1 MTSPDGWIGELKS
14 QGVARVA
21 QALGLTV
28 TRNAISPC
36 PACGQATRHRKSKDK
51 RGAVSISAD
60 GRLWVCRQCE
70 EGGDAVTLAAW
81 KAVGKGAPSRD
92 EWPEVRRACEWSGVG
107 LGSGPAPIP
116 APVAQAPK
124 RPPAAELAALWAAG
138 TKPELAAV
146 SEDKS
151 DREAARYIA
160 SRGINLGD
168 LALFEPE
175 MCRILPRADQHAF
188 PAWWPAWR
196 PKWRLHRWAVRA
208 YETDG
213 TAASIHAR
221 AVVRE
226 LPDPTK
232 RWPEGVGSGGLLFAN
247 RRGAALLRGE
257 AGDTA
262 AVFIAE
268 GLTDTVSASI
278 FWAVEARRFA
288 VLGYVSGS
296 KSALAGVR
304 WPVGLD
310 VFVATDADSKG
321 DDYACEVRAAL
332 PAEVVMKRVRLGEAH
347 G

>member
-92 EWPEVRRACEWSGVG
+92 EWPEVRRACESSGVG
-107 LGSGPAPIP
+107 IGSGPAPLP

-146 SEDKS
+146 SEDRS

-160 SRGINLGD
+160 SRGVNLGD

-175 MCRILPRADQHAF
+175 MCRILPRADQYAF
-188 PAWWPAWR
+188 PAWWPSAWAAT
-196 PKWRLHRWAVRA
+196 WRWAVRA
-208 YETDG
+208 FEPDG
-213 TAASIHAR
+213 TPASIHGR
-221 AVVRE
+221 AVAE
-226 LPDPTK
+226 TGDQPKT
-232 RWPEGVGSGGLLFAN
+232 RWPWKASSTGLLFAN
-247 RRGAALLRGE
+247 ARGVAFLRGGFD
-257 AGDTA
+257 AG
-262 AVFIAE
+262 AVFITE
-268 GLTDTVSASI
+268 GLTDTVMA
-278 FWAVEARRFA
+278 AVFFGVEGRRFA
-288 VLGYVSGS
+288 VLGVTSGAA
-296 KSALAGVR
+296 KALVAVR
-304 WPVGLD
+304 WPTGIECL
-310 VFVATDADSKG
+310 VATDMDEQGEK
-321 DDYACEVRAAL
+321 YAREVREAV
-332 PAEVVMKRVRLGEAH
+332 PPEITVKRVRLG
-347 G
+347 GLDG